1 MFNQIKY
8 INNIIQRSLNYAI
21 AKEKEFKR
29 LKKLEEE
36 KAEQE
41 EAALAEASGETA

>member
-1 MFNQIKY
+1 MKIIIRYFKSFNEIFK
-8 INNIIQRSLNYAI
+8 RSLNYAI
-21 AKEKEFKR
+21 ANEKEYKR

-41 EAALAEASGETA
+41 EAALAEAS